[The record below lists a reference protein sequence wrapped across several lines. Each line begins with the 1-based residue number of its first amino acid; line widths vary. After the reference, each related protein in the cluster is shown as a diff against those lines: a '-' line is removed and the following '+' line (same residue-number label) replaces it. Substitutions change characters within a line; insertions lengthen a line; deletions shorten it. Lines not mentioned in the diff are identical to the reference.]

1 MDGSDATPPGGG
13 GKDWLGDARVAFA
26 FLTRLPLTATATPGG
41 LGAAAWAFPVVGL
54 AVGAL
59 AGAVYMVA
67 VLLGLPAMLA
77 AVFAVTCQV
86 MATGALHEDAV
97 ADVADGFGG
106 GAEAA
111 QKLDIM
117 RDSRLGT
124 YGAVALV
131 LVLAARLGALAAI
144 AEPGAVFAALL
155 ATGALSRAAVV
166 ALMEWLAPARRD
178 GLGAGAGRPGGLNLG
193 LALAI
198 AIIATL
204 FALGPGAGTAALIV
218 GAFGAGAV
226 GWLARRQIGGH
237 TGDVLGAGQQGAETL
252 ALVTLAALLG

>member
-1 MDGSDATPPGGG
+1 MDRSDATPPGGG
-13 GKDWLGDARVAFA
+13 GKDWIGDARVAFA
-26 FLTRLPLTATATPGG
+26 FLTRLPVTAAATPGR
-41 LGAAAWAFPVVGL
+41 LGRAAWAFPVVGL
-54 AVGAL
+54 AVGAV
-59 AGAVYMVA
+59 AGVVYMVA

-77 AVFAVTCQV
+77 AIFAVAFQV

-106 GAEAA
+106 GASAER
-111 QKLDIM
+111 KLDIM

-131 LVLAARLGALAAI
+131 LILAARLGALATI

-155 ATGALSRAAVV
+155 ATSALSRAAVV

-178 GLGAGAGRPGGLNLG
+178 GLGADAGRPGGLNLG

-204 FALGPGAGTAALIV
+204 VALGPGAGTAALIA
-218 GAFGAGAV
+218 GAVGAGAV
-226 GWLARRQIGGH
+226 GWLAQRQIGGH

-252 ALVTLAALLG
+252 ALVTLAAMLG